1 MTRNRRTVAVLLAAL
16 ALLAGGAVAQDKEK
30 NIVAGQAE
38 VKKLLLLMDK
48 DTNGK
53 ISHQE
58 FMNFM
63 EAEFVSLDVNKDGEL
78 DVKELSKTRMR
89 FVGAAH
95 PSR

>member
-1 MTRNRRTVAVLLAAL
+1 MTRNRRTVAVLLGAA

-30 NIVAGQAE
+30 KIVAGQAE
-38 VKKLLLLMDK
+38 VKRLLLLMDK

-53 ISHQE
+53 ISHEE